1 LKLAAHLQLVLGL
14 RMHKAFLLCSLHIF
28 KEWFEEAERE
38 KESDKKSELRK
49 GNKAL
54 TIIHSTIHAN

>member
-1 LKLAAHLQLVLGL
+1 
-14 RMHKAFLLCSLHIF
+14 MHKAFLLCSLHIF